1 MFNYNQSIA
10 SNFKVLIS
18 SKQEIEFYATSVNI
32 PTLSLGPIEVP
43 YQDTRAKIPDNR
55 FVWDDI
61 TINFILDEELYS
73 YELIKNWMYD
83 VRNKDK
89 WLTGI
94 KDINVV
100 PQDSN
105 KNIEFS
111 FLIQGAWPN
120 MITGWQYASTS
131 TVSDYITFDVT
142 FSYQHLEI
150 QRLKPLSFNIA
161 D

>member
-10 SNFKVLIS
+10 SNFKILIGG
-18 SKQEIEFYATSVNI
+18 KQELEFFATTVNI

-55 FVWDDI
+55 FMWDDL

-83 VRNKDK
+83 VRNKEK

-94 KDINVV
+94 KDVHII

-105 KNIEFS
+105 KSIEFS
-111 FLIQGAWPN
+111 FLAQGAWPN
-120 MITGWQYASTS
+120 MIAGWQYASTS
-131 TVSDYITFDVT
+131 TISDYITFDVT
-142 FSYQHLEI
+142 FSYQHLDI
-150 QRLKPLSFNIA
+150 KRLRPLSFSIV